1 MASDNFKIKNSSRVF
16 GVGGTSNKWS
26 QVYSLFSETEM
37 NNSSNK
43 NIWPLSHKELSYWSK
58 KVGPKYKFNINN
70 LGSEYIYNRKFYT
83 WR

>member
-1 MASDNFKIKNSSRVF
+1 MMIWQAIILNSLSRVF

-43 NIWPLSHKELSYWSK
+43 NIFLKS
-58 KVGPKYKFNINN
+58 
-70 LGSEYIYNRKFYT
+70 
-83 WR
+83 